1 MYKAIFIL
9 VPSCSSSDWLNDK
22 MMQITE
28 SFIHITNNKNYP
40 VKIVNS
46 YHDIEN
52 FLDKAELLV
61 VVTAGTIILEP
72 DHIWD
77 KLHSIPDNVGVL
89 ANLLQHQ
96 GDTAPYFHEQ
106 FFILRTAAFKQLD
119 FSEGY
124 TIGKL
129 LQRSVED
136 MHGGWAPLYIT
147 LEEGFVEKYNKFG
160 TKLIEQCLENNFSVR
175 NWDTSWRYPDNRLRE
190 DLPARGFC
198 YPTRSTSE
206 FENSLKNLRI
216 EKGLDEAQE
225 LFITLIKDLLEFK
238 VLNAWNFESPPKF
251 ECLETVI
258 SPATGFLGEITALT
272 SQSKN
277 LILYDTNS
285 YNIEFKRH
293 LYANWDGNDYDKF
306 VLDWSKDK
314 DISIEPLMESDLVFS
329 NLIKKET
336 VEQLFPIWNSWRKSI
351 NLTLLKVDILD
362 DLDKILEHVNDNT
375 LLHTSTIFTIYPMTH
390 IRYSREDILL
400 ATDKIENTVSK
411 YNNCFWKSTRPP
423 SDSC

>member
-28 SFIHITNNKNYP
+28 SFIHITNNENYP
-40 VKIVNS
+40 VNIVNS
-46 YHDIEN
+46 YDDIEKY
-52 FLDKAELLV
+52 LDQAELLV
-61 VVTAGTIILEP
+61 VVTAGTVILEP
-72 DHIWD
+72 DHIWN
-77 KLHSIPDNVGVL
+77 KLHNIPTDVGLL
-89 ANLLQHQ
+89 ANLLQYQ
-96 GDTAPYFHEQ
+96 EDTAPYFHEQ

-129 LQRSVED
+129 LQRSIED

-147 LEEGFVEKYNKFG
+147 LKEMAVEKYNKFG
-160 TKLIEQCLENNFSVR
+160 TRLIEQCLENNFSVR
-175 NWDTSWRYPDNRLRE
+175 NWDTNWRYPDNRFRQN
-190 DLPARGFC
+190 LPSRGFC
-198 YPTRSTSE
+198 YPTRSTSK

-216 EKGLDEAQE
+216 EEGLDESQE

-251 ECLETVI
+251 GSLETVI
-258 SPATGFLGEITALT
+258 SPATGFLGEMTALT

-285 YNIEFKRH
+285 FNIEFKRH
-293 LYANWDGNDYDKF
+293 LYDNWDGHNYDKF

-314 DISIEPLMESDLVFS
+314 GILIEPLMESDLSFS

-336 VEQLFPIWNSWRKSI
+336 IEQLFPIWDSWRKSI

-362 DLDKILEHVNDNT
+362 NLDKVLEYINDDT
-375 LLHTSTIFTIYPMTH
+375 LLCTSTIFTIYPITH
-390 IRYSREDILL
+390 ICYSKEDILL
-400 ATDKIENTVSK
+400 ATEKIENTVSK
-411 YNNCFWKSTRPP
+411 YNNCFWQSTGMQ
-423 SDSC
+423 